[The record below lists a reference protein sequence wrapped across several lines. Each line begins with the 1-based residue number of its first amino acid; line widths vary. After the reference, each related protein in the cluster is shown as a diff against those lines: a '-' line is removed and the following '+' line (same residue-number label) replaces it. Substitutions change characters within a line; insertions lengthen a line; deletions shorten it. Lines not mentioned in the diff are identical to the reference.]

1 MHKNFQSTYEFQN
14 LNEYIYIL
22 IITYFNVRNHNNF
35 STKSLKRYSLNSKII
50 HIQRPVAYFFESRRD
65 YFTKY
70 KHESFCTRCSLKP
83 QIRKS
88 TSGEK
93 QNIKKIAE
101 LLAIPMDE
109 TLRDPSIEPIRISSS
124 SVNQMRNEKDETPLT
139 LKCSPRNRNR
149 EQSILRNQNQHYVEN
164 QINQVKNNVPLKMFL
179 QNKEISFIRRTRVSN
194 YSSTYVLP
202 VTRPKKNENKI

>member
-1 MHKNFQSTYEFQN
+1 M
-14 LNEYIYIL
+14 
-22 IITYFNVRNHNNF
+22 
-35 STKSLKRYSLNSKII
+35 
-50 HIQRPVAYFFESRRD
+50 AYFFESRRD
-65 YFTKY
+65 YFRKY
-70 KHESFCTRCSLKP
+70 KHESFCTLCSLKP

-124 SVNQMRNEKDETPLT
+124 SVNQMRNEKDETLLT

-149 EQSILRNQNQHYVEN
+149 EQSVLRNQNQHYVEN
-164 QINQVKNNVPLKMFL
+164 QINQVKNNIPLKMFL

-194 YSSTYVLP
+194 YSSTYVLL
-202 VTRPKKNENKI
+202 VTRPKKNENKIWLTERH